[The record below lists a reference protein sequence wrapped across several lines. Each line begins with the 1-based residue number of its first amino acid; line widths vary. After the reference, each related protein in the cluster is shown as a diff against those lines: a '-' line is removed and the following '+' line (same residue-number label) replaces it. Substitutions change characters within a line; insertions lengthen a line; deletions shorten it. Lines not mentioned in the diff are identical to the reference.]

1 MSTSRYLKLNLKAS
15 SASCWTACTAQPHYV
30 VQNASRIP
38 PQDTEFSVEG
48 TLAHSAVEDLFNRT
62 KLSAKATPD
71 MKKYGQEFV
80 DFCLDKKAPGQTEHL
95 KRTGMGHR
103 WWSELTVSL
112 FYMPSRNGKVDFC
125 CIADDGVHIADYKY
139 GQGVAVSAFENLQM
153 AIYARSM
160 IEQLKLKTQTVHMHI
175 YQPRVRQ
182 GDKQST
188 WTLDYKELVQFTDDR
203 VLGPAEDIQAKAL
216 TLAFRPGKKTCQF
229 CPLEAVCGTP
239 DLPPPNFPHTG
250 KMRAQWLLDDTPL
263 SPVLEGH
270 EPVLVTPKSLLDS
283 TLTKLILQADDIK
296 KWLGSV
302 EKYGLALAMSGKPL
316 PGLKLVKGKGG
327 HRKWGNPDL
336 AKEKLLEKL
345 KREDII
351 TEDLI
356 TPTQVSEFEHDFEK
370 DEWGVIQ
377 KLIVKPEGGPTLV
390 SIDDPRPV
398 YGSENLADV
407 FSDETGADD
416 FC

>member
-1 MSTSRYLKLNLKAS
+1 MSTSRYSKLKIHAS
-15 SASCWTACTAQPHYV
+15 SASTWTECTAQPHYV
-30 VQNASRIP
+30 VANADRIP

-48 TLAHSAVEDLFNRT
+48 TFAHSAVEDLFNKK

-71 MKKYGQEFV
+71 MQKHGQAFV
-80 DFCLDKKAPGQTEHL
+80 DFCLDKKAPGATDHI

-103 WWSELTVSL
+103 WWSELTVKL
-112 FYMPSRNGKVDFC
+112 FYTASGTGKVDFC

-160 IEQLKLKTQTVHMHI
+160 IEQLKLKPETVHMHI

-188 WTLDYKELVQFTDDR
+188 WTIDYKELVQFTDDR

-216 TLAFRPGKKTCQF
+216 TLEFRPGTKTCQF
-229 CPLEAVCGTP
+229 CPCESFCEART
-239 DLPPPNFPHTG
+239 
-250 KMRAQWLLDDTPL
+250 KWLLDDTPL
-263 SPVLEGH
+263 ETITTGEVPKLPKADSIPDDVLSKI
-270 EPVLVTPKSLLDS
+270 VLK
-283 TLTKLILQADDIK
+283 IDDIK
-296 KWLGSV
+296 KWLSSA
-302 EKYGLALAMSGKPL
+302 EKYATSMALNGKSL

-336 AKEKLLEKL
+336 AKEKLLTKL

-370 DEWGVIQ
+370 VEWVEIQ

-390 SIDDPRPV
+390 SVDDPRPV
-398 YGSENLADV
+398 YGSENLANV
-407 FSDETGADD
+407 FSDETGAED

>member
-1 MSTSRYLKLNLKAS
+1 MSTSRYSKLKLHAS
-15 SASCWTACTAQPHYV
+15 SAATWTECTAQPHYV
-30 VQNASRIP
+30 VANADRIP

-48 TLAHSAVEDLFNRT
+48 TFAHSAVEDLFNKK
-62 KLSAKATPD
+62 KLSDKATPE
-71 MKKYGQEFV
+71 MKKHGQAFV

-95 KRTGMGHR
+95 KRTGMNHR
-103 WWSELTVSL
+103 WWSELTVKL
-112 FYMPSRNGKVDFC
+112 FYSASGTGKVDFC
-125 CIADDGVHIADYKY
+125 CVADDGVHIADYKY

-216 TLAFRPGKKTCQF
+216 TLEFRPGTKTCQF
-229 CPLEAVCGTP
+229 CPCESFCEART
-239 DLPPPNFPHTG
+239 
-250 KMRAQWLLDDTPL
+250 KWLLDDTPL
-263 SPVLEGH
+263 ETITSGEVPKLPKADSVSNDVL
-270 EPVLVTPKSLLDS
+270 S
-283 TLTKLILQADDIK
+283 KLILKVDDIK
-296 KWLGSV
+296 KWLGSI
-302 EKYGLALAMSGKPL
+302 EKYGLAMAMSGKPL

-370 DEWGVIQ
+370 DEWSVIQ

-407 FSDETGADD
+407 FSDETGAED

>member
-1 MSTSRYLKLNLKAS
+1 MSRYLKLNLNAS
-15 SASCWTACTAQPHYV
+15 AAATWTNCTAQPHYV

-48 TLAHSAVEDLFNRT
+48 TVAHGVVEAMFKRSVINP
-62 KLSAKATPD
+62 KATQE
-71 MKKYGQEFV
+71 MKTHASAFV
-80 DFCLDKKAPGQTEHL
+80 NFCLEKKAPGQTEHL

-103 WWSELTVSL
+103 WWSELKVNL
-112 FYMPSRNGKVDFC
+112 FYMPARNGYVDFC
-125 CIADDGVHIADYKY
+125 CVADDGVHIADYKY

-216 TLAFRPGKKTCQF
+216 TLEFRPGTKTCQF
-229 CPLEAVCGTP
+229 CPLEAVCGTSE
-239 DLPPPNFPHTG
+239 LPTPNFPHTG

-263 SPVLEGH
+263 VSVLDGS
-270 EPVLVTPKSLLDS
+270 EPIMPLPKFMPESMLS
-283 TLTKLILQADDIK
+283 KLILKVDDIK

-302 EKYGLALAMSGKPL
+302 EKYGLAKAMSGKPL

-370 DEWGVIQ
+370 DEWSVIQ

-398 YGSENLADV
+398 YGSENLANV
-407 FSDETGADD
+407 FSDETGAED

>member
-1 MSTSRYLKLNLKAS
+1 MSTSRYSKLSLSPSGA
-15 SASCWTACTAQPHYV
+15 ACWTACTAQPHYV

-48 TLAHSAVEDLFNRT
+48 TVAHGVVEAMFKRSVINP
-62 KLSAKATPD
+62 KATQE
-71 MKKYGQEFV
+71 MKTHASAFV
-80 DFCLDKKAPGQTEHL
+80 NFCLDKKAPGQTEHL

-103 WWSELTVSL
+103 WWSELKVNL
-112 FYMPSRNGKVDFC
+112 FYMPARNGYVDFC
-125 CIADDGVHIADYKY
+125 CVADDGVHIADYKY

-160 IEQLKLKTQTVHMHI
+160 IEQLKLKTQTIHMHI

-216 TLAFRPGKKTCQF
+216 TLEFRPGTKTCQF
-229 CPLEAVCGTP
+229 CPCESFCEART
-239 DLPPPNFPHTG
+239 
-250 KMRAQWLLDDTPL
+250 KWLLDDTPL
-263 SPVLEGH
+263 ETITSGEVPKLPKADSVSDDVL
-270 EPVLVTPKSLLDS
+270 S
-283 TLTKLILQADDIK
+283 KLILKVDDIK
-296 KWLGSV
+296 KWLSSI
-302 EKYGLALAMSGKPL
+302 EKYGLALAMSGKAL

-370 DEWGVIQ
+370 DEWSVIQ

-390 SIDDPRPV
+390 SVDDPRPV

>member
-1 MSTSRYLKLNLKAS
+1 MSRYLKLNLNAS
-15 SASCWTACTAQPHYV
+15 AAATWTNCTAQPHYV

-48 TLAHSAVEDLFNRT
+48 TVAHGVVEAMFKRSVINP
-62 KLSAKATPD
+62 KATQE
-71 MKKYGQEFV
+71 MKTHASAFV
-80 DFCLDKKAPGQTEHL
+80 NFCLEKKAPGQTEHL

-103 WWSELTVSL
+103 WWSELKVNL
-112 FYMPSRNGKVDFC
+112 FYMPARNGYVDFC
-125 CIADDGVHIADYKY
+125 CVADDGVHIADYKY

-216 TLAFRPGKKTCQF
+216 TLAFRPGTKTCQF
-229 CPLEAVCGTP
+229 CPCESLCEART
-239 DLPPPNFPHTG
+239 
-250 KMRAQWLLDDTPL
+250 KWLLDDTPL
-263 SPVLEGH
+263 ETITSGEVPKLPKADSVSDDVL
-270 EPVLVTPKSLLDS
+270 S
-283 TLTKLILQADDIK
+283 KLILKVDDIK
-296 KWLGSV
+296 KWLGSI
-302 EKYGLALAMSGKPL
+302 EKYGLAMAMSGKPL

-370 DEWGVIQ
+370 DEWSVIQ

-398 YGSENLADV
+398 YGSENLANV
-407 FSDETGADD
+407 FSDETGAED

>member
-1 MSTSRYLKLNLKAS
+1 MSRYLKLNLNAS
-15 SASCWTACTAQPHYV
+15 SASTWSRCTAQPHYV

-48 TLAHSAVEDLFNRT
+48 TLAHSAVEDLFNKK
-62 KLSAKATPD
+62 KLSDKATPD
-71 MKKYGQEFV
+71 MRKHGQAFV
-80 DFCLDKKAPGQTEHL
+80 DFCLEKKAPGQTEHL

-103 WWSELTVSL
+103 WWSELVVDL
-112 FYMPSRNGKVDFC
+112 FYMKSRVGKVDFC

-160 IEQLKLKTQTVHMHI
+160 VEQMKLKTEQVHLHI

-182 GDKQST
+182 GDKISS
-188 WTLDYKELVQFTDDR
+188 WTLDYKELIQFTDDR
-203 VLGPAEDIQAKAL
+203 VLGPAQDIQAKAL
-216 TLAFRPGKKTCQF
+216 TLEFSPGTKTCQF
-229 CPLEAVCGTP
+229 CPCESFCGLAEFEP
-239 DLPPPNFPHTG
+239 KFPHTG

-270 EPVLVTPKSLLDS
+270 EPVLVSPKSLLDS
-283 TLTKLILQADDIK
+283 TLTKLIIQADDIK
-296 KWLGSV
+296 KWLGSI
-302 EKYGLALAMSGKPL
+302 EKYGLAMAMSGKAL

-345 KREDII
+345 QREDII
-351 TEDLI
+351 KEELI
-356 TPTQVSEFEHDFEK
+356 TPTQVAEFEHDFEK
-370 DEWGVIQ
+370 DEWSFIE

-407 FSDETGADD
+407 FSDESGAED

>member
-1 MSTSRYLKLNLKAS
+1 MSTSRYLKLNLNAS
-15 SASCWTACTAQPHYV
+15 SASTWSSCTAQPHYV
-30 VQNASRIP
+30 VANANRIP

-48 TLAHSAVEDLFNRT
+48 TFAHSAVEALFKKT
-62 KLSAKATPD
+62 KLSDKVTPD
-71 MKKYGQEFV
+71 MKKHAQAFV
-80 DFCLDKKAPGQTEHL
+80 DFCLDKKAPGATDHI
-95 KRTGMGHR
+95 KRTGMNHR
-103 WWSELTVSL
+103 WWSELKVSL
-112 FYMPSRNGKVDFC
+112 FYMPARNGFVDFC
-125 CIADDGVHIADYKY
+125 CIADDGVHIADFKY

-160 IEQLKLKTQTVHMHI
+160 IEQLKLKPETVHMHI

-188 WTLDYKELVQFTDDR
+188 WTIDYKELVQFTDDR

-216 TLAFRPGKKTCQF
+216 TLEFRPGTKTCQF
-229 CPLEAVCGTP
+229 CPCESFCEART
-239 DLPPPNFPHTG
+239 
-250 KMRAQWLLDDTPL
+250 KWLLDDTPL

-270 EPVLVTPKSLLDS
+270 DPVLVTPKSLLDS
-283 TLTKLILQADDIK
+283 TLTKLIRQADDIK
-296 KWLGSV
+296 KWLGSI
-302 EKYGLALAMSGKPL
+302 EKYGLAMAMSGKPL

-336 AKEKLLEKL
+336 AKEKLLTKL

-356 TPTQVSEFEHDFEK
+356 TPTQVSEFERDFEK
-370 DEWGVIQ
+370 AEWGEIQ

-398 YGSENLADV
+398 YGSENLANV
-407 FSDETGADD
+407 FSDETGAED

>member
-1 MSTSRYLKLNLKAS
+1 MSTSRYLKLNLNAS
-15 SASCWTACTAQPHYV
+15 AASTWSSCTAQPHYV
-30 VQNASRIP
+30 VANANRIP

-48 TLAHSAVEDLFNRT
+48 TVAHGVVESLFKKT
-62 KLSAKATPD
+62 KLSDKATPE
-71 MKKYGQEFV
+71 MKKHGQMFV
-80 DFCLDKKAPGQTEHL
+80 DFCLDKKAPGATDHL
-95 KRTGMGHR
+95 KRTGMNDR
-103 WWSELTVSL
+103 WWSELKVSL
-112 FYMPSRNGKVDFC
+112 FYMPARNGFVDFC

-160 IEQLKLKTQTVHMHI
+160 IEQLKLKPETVHMHI

-182 GDKQST
+182 GDKHST
-188 WTLDYKELVQFTDDR
+188 RTIDYKELVQFTDDR

-216 TLAFRPGKKTCQF
+216 TLEFRPGTKTCQF
-229 CPLEAVCGTP
+229 CPCESFCEART
-239 DLPPPNFPHTG
+239 
-250 KMRAQWLLDDTPL
+250 KWLLDDTPL
-263 SPVLEGH
+263 ETITTGEVPKLPKADSISDEVLSKI
-270 EPVLVTPKSLLDS
+270 VLK
-283 TLTKLILQADDIK
+283 IDDIK
-296 KWLGSV
+296 KWLSSA
-302 EKYGLALAMSGKPL
+302 EKYATSMALNGKVL

-336 AKEKLLEKL
+336 AKEKLLTKL

-370 DEWGVIQ
+370 EEWSVIQ

-390 SIDDPRPV
+390 SVDDPRPV
-398 YGSENLADV
+398 YGSENLANV
-407 FSDETGADD
+407 FSDETGAED

>member
-1 MSTSRYLKLNLKAS
+1 MSTSRYLKLNLNAS
-15 SASCWTACTAQPHYV
+15 SASTWSSCTAQPHYV
-30 VQNASRIP
+30 VANANRIP

-48 TLAHSAVEDLFNRT
+48 TTAHAVVEALFKKT
-62 KLSAKATPD
+62 KLSDKATPD
-71 MKKYGQEFV
+71 MKKHAQAFV
-80 DFCLDKKAPGQTEHL
+80 DFCLDKKAPGATDHI

-103 WWSELTVSL
+103 WWSELKVSL
-112 FYMPSRNGKVDFC
+112 FYMPARNGFVDFC
-125 CIADDGVHIADYKY
+125 CIADDGVHIADFKY

-160 IEQLKLKTQTVHMHI
+160 IEQLKLKPETVHMHI

-188 WTLDYKELVQFTDDR
+188 WTIDYKELVQFTDDR

-216 TLAFRPGKKTCQF
+216 TLEFRPGTKTCQF
-229 CPLEAVCGTP
+229 CPCESFCEART
-239 DLPPPNFPHTG
+239 
-250 KMRAQWLLDDTPL
+250 KWLLDDTPL
-263 SPVLEGH
+263 ETITTGEVPKLPKADSISDDVLSKI
-270 EPVLVTPKSLLDS
+270 VLK
-283 TLTKLILQADDIK
+283 IDDIK
-296 KWLGSV
+296 KWLSSA
-302 EKYGLALAMSGKPL
+302 EKYATSMALNGKSL

-336 AKEKLLEKL
+336 AKEKLLTKL

-370 DEWGVIQ
+370 AEWGEIQ

-390 SIDDPRPV
+390 SVDDPRPV
-398 YGSENLADV
+398 YGSENLANV
-407 FSDETGADD
+407 FSDETGAED

>member
-1 MSTSRYLKLNLKAS
+1 MSTSRYSKLKLHAS
-15 SASCWTACTAQPHYV
+15 SAATWTECTAQPHYV
-30 VQNASRIP
+30 VANAERIP

-48 TLAHSAVEDLFNRT
+48 TFAHSAVEDLFNKK
-62 KLSAKATPD
+62 KLSDKATPE
-71 MKKYGQEFV
+71 MKKHGQAFV

-95 KRTGMGHR
+95 KRTGMNHR
-103 WWSELTVSL
+103 WWSELTVKL
-112 FYMPSRNGKVDFC
+112 FYSASGTGKVDFC
-125 CIADDGVHIADYKY
+125 CVADDGVHIADYKY

-216 TLAFRPGKKTCQF
+216 TLEFRPGTKTCQF
-229 CPLEAVCGTP
+229 CPCESFCEART
-239 DLPPPNFPHTG
+239 
-250 KMRAQWLLDDTPL
+250 KWLLDDTPL
-263 SPVLEGH
+263 ETITSGEVPKLPKADSVSDDVL
-270 EPVLVTPKSLLDS
+270 S
-283 TLTKLILQADDIK
+283 KLILKVDDIK

-302 EKYGLALAMSGKPL
+302 EKYGLAMALSGKAL

-336 AKEKLLEKL
+336 AREKLLEKL

-370 DEWGVIQ
+370 DEWSVIQ

-390 SIDDPRPV
+390 SVDDPRPV

-407 FSDETGADD
+407 FSDETGAED

>member
-1 MSTSRYLKLNLKAS
+1 MSTSRYSKLSLS
-15 SASCWTACTAQPHYV
+15 PSASHTWTNCTAQPHYV

-48 TLAHSAVEDLFNRT
+48 TVAHGVVEAMFKKTVSNP
-62 KLSAKATPD
+62 KATQE
-71 MKKYGQEFV
+71 MKTHASAFV
-80 DFCLDKKAPGQTEHL
+80 AFCLDKKAPGQTEHL

-103 WWSELTVSL
+103 WWSELKVNL
-112 FYMPSRNGKVDFC
+112 FYMPARNGYVDFC
-125 CIADDGVHIADYKY
+125 CVADDGVHIADYKY

-216 TLAFRPGKKTCQF
+216 TLEFRPGTKTCQF
-229 CPLEAVCGTP
+229 CPCESFCEART
-239 DLPPPNFPHTG
+239 
-250 KMRAQWLLDDTPL
+250 KWLLDDTPL
-263 SPVLEGH
+263 ETITSGEVPKLPKADSVSNDVL
-270 EPVLVTPKSLLDS
+270 S
-283 TLTKLILQADDIK
+283 KLILKVDDIK
-296 KWLGSV
+296 KWLGSI
-302 EKYGLALAMSGKPL
+302 EKYGLAMAMSGKPL

-345 KREDII
+345 KREDIL

-370 DEWGVIQ
+370 DEWSVIQ

-390 SIDDPRPV
+390 SVDDPRPV

-407 FSDETGADD
+407 FSDETGAED

>member
-1 MSTSRYLKLNLKAS
+1 MSTSRYLKLNLNAS
-15 SASCWTACTAQPHYV
+15 SASTWSSCTAQPHYV
-30 VQNASRIP
+30 VANANRIP

-48 TLAHSAVEDLFNRT
+48 TTAHAVVEALFKKT
-62 KLSAKATPD
+62 KLSDKATPD
-71 MKKYGQEFV
+71 MKKHAQAFV
-80 DFCLDKKAPGQTEHL
+80 DFCLDKKAPGATDHI
-95 KRTGMGHR
+95 KRTGLGDR
-103 WWSELTVSL
+103 WWSELKVSL
-112 FYMPSRNGKVDFC
+112 FYTPARNGFVDFC

-160 IEQLKLKTQTVHMHI
+160 IEQLKLKTDVVHMHI

-188 WTLDYKELVQFTDDR
+188 WTIDYKELVQFTDDR

-216 TLAFRPGKKTCQF
+216 TLEFRPGTKTCQF
-229 CPLEAVCGTP
+229 CPCESFCEART
-239 DLPPPNFPHTG
+239 
-250 KMRAQWLLDDTPL
+250 KWLLDDTPL
-263 SPVLEGH
+263 ETITTGEVPKLPKADSISDEVLSKI
-270 EPVLVTPKSLLDS
+270 VLK
-283 TLTKLILQADDIK
+283 IDDIK
-296 KWLGSV
+296 KWLTAA
-302 EKYGLALAMSGKPL
+302 EKYATSMAFNGKSL

-336 AKEKLLEKL
+336 AKEKLLTKL

-370 DEWGVIQ
+370 DEWAELQ

-398 YGSENLADV
+398 YGSENMASV
-407 FSDETGADD
+407 FSDETGAED

>member
-1 MSTSRYLKLNLKAS
+1 MSRYLKLNLNAS
-15 SASCWTACTAQPHYV
+15 AAATWTECTAQPHYV

-48 TLAHSAVEDLFNRT
+48 TVAHGVVEAMFKRT
-62 KLSAKATPD
+62 AINPKATPE
-71 MKKYGQEFV
+71 MKTHASAFV
-80 DFCLDKKAPGQTEHL
+80 AFCLDKKAPGQTEHL

-103 WWSELTVSL
+103 WWSELKVNL
-112 FYMPSRNGKVDFC
+112 FYMLARNGYVDFC
-125 CIADDGVHIADYKY
+125 CVADDGVHIADYKY

-188 WTLDYKELVQFTDDR
+188 WALDYKELVQFTDDR

-216 TLAFRPGKKTCQF
+216 TLEFRPGTKTCQF
-229 CPLEAVCGTP
+229 CPCESFCEART
-239 DLPPPNFPHTG
+239 
-250 KMRAQWLLDDTPL
+250 KWLLDDTPL
-263 SPVLEGH
+263 ETITSGEVPKLPKADSVSDDVL
-270 EPVLVTPKSLLDS
+270 S
-283 TLTKLILQADDIK
+283 KLILKVDDIK
-296 KWLGSV
+296 KWLGSI
-302 EKYGLALAMSGKPL
+302 EKYGLAMALSGKPL

-345 KREDII
+345 KREECVKEDII
-351 TEDLI
+351 T
-356 TPTQVSEFEHDFEK
+356 PAQAAEFEIDFEK
-370 DEWGVIQ
+370 DEWSVIQ

-390 SIDDPRPV
+390 SVDDPRPV
-398 YGSENLADV
+398 YGSENLANV
-407 FSDETGADD
+407 FSDETGAED

>member
-1 MSTSRYLKLNLKAS
+1 MSTSSRYLKLNLNAS
-15 SASCWTACTAQPHYV
+15 AAATWTECTAQPHYV
-30 VQNASRIP
+30 VQNADRIP

-48 TLAHSAVEDLFNRT
+48 TIAHGVVEAMFKKTAINP
-62 KLSAKATPD
+62 KATAE
-71 MKKYGQEFV
+71 MKTHARAFV
-80 DFCLDKKAPGQTEHL
+80 DFCLDKKAPGAIEHL
-95 KRTGMGHR
+95 KRTGMGQR
-103 WWSELTVSL
+103 WWSELKVSL
-112 FYMPSRNGKVDFC
+112 FYMPARNGFVDFC
-125 CIADDGVHIADYKY
+125 CIAEDGVHIMDYKY

-160 IEQLKLKTQTVHMHI
+160 VEQLKLKTATIHMHI

-188 WTLDYKELVQFTDDR
+188 WSISWDELVQFTDDR

-216 TLAFRPGKKTCQF
+216 TLTFKPGTKTCQF
-229 CPLEAVCGTP
+229 CPCESFCEART
-239 DLPPPNFPHTG
+239 
-250 KMRAQWLLDDTPL
+250 KWLLDDTPL
-263 SPVLEGH
+263 ETITSGEVPKLPKAESVSDSVL
-270 EPVLVTPKSLLDS
+270 S
-283 TLTKLILQADDIK
+283 KLILKVDDIK
-296 KWLGSV
+296 KWLGSI
-302 EKYGLALAMSGKPL
+302 EKYGLAMAMSGKPL
-316 PGLKLVKGKGG
+316 PGLKLVKSKGG

-336 AKEKLLEKL
+336 AKEKLLTKL

-370 DEWGVIQ
+370 DEWNVIQ
-377 KLIVKPEGGPTLV
+377 KLVVKPEGGPTLV

-398 YGSENLADV
+398 YGSEKLENV
-407 FSDETGADD
+407 FKDETGAED

>member
-1 MSTSRYLKLNLKAS
+1 MSTSRYLKLNLNAS
-15 SASCWTACTAQPHYV
+15 SASTWSSCTAQPHYV
-30 VQNASRIP
+30 VANANRIP

-48 TLAHSAVEDLFNRT
+48 TFAHSAVEALFKKT
-62 KLSAKATPD
+62 KLSDKATPD
-71 MKKYGQEFV
+71 MKKHAQAFV
-80 DFCLDKKAPGQTEHL
+80 DFCLDKKAPGATDHI
-95 KRTGMGHR
+95 KRTGMGNR
-103 WWSELTVSL
+103 WWSELKVSL
-112 FYMPSRNGKVDFC
+112 FYMPARNGFVDFC
-125 CIADDGVHIADYKY
+125 CIADDGVHIADFKY

-160 IEQLKLKTQTVHMHI
+160 IQQLDLTMKQWYANKPMPAVHMHI

-188 WTLDYKELVQFTDDR
+188 WTIDYKELVQFTDDR

-216 TLAFRPGKKTCQF
+216 TLEFRPGTKTCQF
-229 CPLEAVCGTP
+229 CPCESFCEART
-239 DLPPPNFPHTG
+239 
-250 KMRAQWLLDDTPL
+250 KWLLDDTPL
-263 SPVLEGH
+263 ETITTGEVPKLPKADSISDDVLSKI
-270 EPVLVTPKSLLDS
+270 VLK
-283 TLTKLILQADDIK
+283 IDDIK
-296 KWLGSV
+296 KWLSSA
-302 EKYGLALAMSGKPL
+302 EKYATSMALNGKPL

-327 HRKWGNPDL
+327 HRKWGYPDL
-336 AKEKLLEKL
+336 AKEKLLTKL

-370 DEWGVIQ
+370 AEWGEIQ

-390 SIDDPRPV
+390 SVDDPRPV
-398 YGSENLADV
+398 YGSENLANV
-407 FSDETGADD
+407 FSDETGAED

>member
-1 MSTSRYLKLNLKAS
+1 MSTSRYLKLNLNAS
-15 SASCWTACTAQPHYV
+15 SASTWSSCTAQPHYV
-30 VQNASRIP
+30 VANANRIP

-48 TLAHSAVEDLFNRT
+48 TFAHSAVEALFKKT
-62 KLSAKATPD
+62 KLSDKATPD
-71 MKKYGQEFV
+71 MKKHAQAFV
-80 DFCLDKKAPGQTEHL
+80 DFCLDKKAPGATDHI
-95 KRTGMGHR
+95 KRTGMNHR
-103 WWSELTVSL
+103 WWSELKVSL
-112 FYMPSRNGKVDFC
+112 FYMPARNGFVDFC
-125 CIADDGVHIADYKY
+125 CIADDGVHIADFKY

-160 IEQLKLKTQTVHMHI
+160 IEQLKLKPETVHMHI

-188 WTLDYKELVQFTDDR
+188 WTIDYKELVQFTDDR

-216 TLAFRPGKKTCQF
+216 TLEFRPGTKTCQF
-229 CPLEAVCGTP
+229 CPCESFCEART
-239 DLPPPNFPHTG
+239 
-250 KMRAQWLLDDTPL
+250 KWLLDDTPL
-263 SPVLEGH
+263 ETITTGEVPKLPKADSIPDDVLSKI
-270 EPVLVTPKSLLDS
+270 VLK
-283 TLTKLILQADDIK
+283 IDDIK
-296 KWLGSV
+296 KWLSSA
-302 EKYGLALAMSGKPL
+302 EKYATSMALNGKSL

-336 AKEKLLEKL
+336 AKEKLLTKL

-370 DEWGVIQ
+370 VEWVEIQ

-390 SIDDPRPV
+390 SVDDPRPV
-398 YGSENLADV
+398 YGSENLANV
-407 FSDETGADD
+407 FSDETGAED

>member
-1 MSTSRYLKLNLKAS
+1 MSTSRYAKLKIHAS
-15 SASCWTACTAQPHYV
+15 SAATWTECTAQPHYV
-30 VQNASRIP
+30 VANADRIP

-48 TLAHSAVEDLFNRT
+48 TFAHSAVEDLFNKK

-71 MKKYGQEFV
+71 MQRYGQAFV
-80 DFCLDKKAPGQTEHL
+80 DFCLDKKAPGATEHI
-95 KRTGMGHR
+95 KRTGMNHR
-103 WWSELTVSL
+103 WWSELTVKL
-112 FYMPSRNGKVDFC
+112 FYTPSGTGKVDFC
-125 CIADDGVHIADYKY
+125 CIADDGVHIADFKY

-160 IEQLKLKTQTVHMHI
+160 IEQLKLKTETVHMHI

-188 WTLDYKELVQFTDDR
+188 WTLDYKELIQFTDDR

-216 TLAFRPGKKTCQF
+216 TLAFRPGTKTCQF
-229 CPLEAVCGTP
+229 CPCESFCEART
-239 DLPPPNFPHTG
+239 
-250 KMRAQWLLDDTPL
+250 KWLLDDTPL
-263 SPVLEGH
+263 ETITTGEVPKLPKADSISDDVLSKI
-270 EPVLVTPKSLLDS
+270 VLK
-283 TLTKLILQADDIK
+283 IDDIK
-296 KWLGSV
+296 KWLSSA
-302 EKYGLALAMSGKPL
+302 EKYATSMALNGKPL

-370 DEWGVIQ
+370 DEWAELQ

-390 SIDDPRPV
+390 SVDDPRPV
-398 YGSENLADV
+398 YGSENLANV
-407 FSDETGADD
+407 FSDETGAED

>member
-1 MSTSRYLKLNLKAS
+1 MSRYLKLNLNAS
-15 SASCWTACTAQPHYV
+15 AAATWTACTAQPHYV

-48 TLAHSAVEDLFNRT
+48 TVAHGVVEAMFKKTAINPKAMPEMKTHASA
-62 KLSAKATPD
+62 
-71 MKKYGQEFV
+71 FV
-80 DFCLDKKAPGQTEHL
+80 AFCLDKKAPGQTEHL
-95 KRTGMGHR
+95 KRTGMNDR
-103 WWSELTVSL
+103 WWSELKVNL
-112 FYMPSRNGKVDFC
+112 FYMPARNGYVDFC
-125 CIADDGVHIADYKY
+125 CVADDGVHIADYKY

-216 TLAFRPGKKTCQF
+216 TLEFRPGTKTCQF
-229 CPLEAVCGTP
+229 CPCESFCEART
-239 DLPPPNFPHTG
+239 
-250 KMRAQWLLDDTPL
+250 KWLLDDTPL
-263 SPVLEGH
+263 EDITSGEVPKLPKADSVSDDVL
-270 EPVLVTPKSLLDS
+270 S
-283 TLTKLILQADDIK
+283 KLILKVDDIK
-296 KWLGSV
+296 KWLSSV
-302 EKYGLALAMSGKPL
+302 EKYGLAMAMSGKPL

-370 DEWGVIQ
+370 DEWSIIQ

-398 YGSENLADV
+398 YGSENLVDV

>member
-1 MSTSRYLKLNLKAS
+1 MSTTSRYLKLSISAS
-15 SASCWTACTAQPHYV
+15 SATCWTECTAQPHYV

-48 TLAHSAVEDLFNRT
+48 TVAHGVVEAMFKKTAINP
-62 KLSAKATPD
+62 KATQE
-71 MKKYGQEFV
+71 MKTHAQAFV
-80 DFCLDKKAPGQTEHL
+80 AFCLDKKAPGATEHL
-95 KRTGMGHR
+95 KRTGMNNR
-103 WWSELTVSL
+103 WWSELKVSL
-112 FYMPSRNGKVDFC
+112 FYMPERNGYVDFC

-160 IEQLKLKTQTVHMHI
+160 IEQLKLKTEAVHMHI
-175 YQPRVRQ
+175 FQPRVRQ

-188 WTLDYKELVQFTDDR
+188 WSVSLSELIQFTDDR
-203 VLGPAEDIQAKAL
+203 VLGPAEDIQAKAT
-216 TLAFRPGKKTCQF
+216 TLEFRPGTKTCQF
-229 CPLEAVCGTP
+229 CPCESFCEART
-239 DLPPPNFPHTG
+239 
-250 KMRAQWLLDDTPL
+250 KWLLDDTPL
-263 SPVLEGH
+263 EEITSGEVPKLPKADSVSDDVLAK
-270 EPVLVTPKSLLDS
+270 LVFKV
-283 TLTKLILQADDIK
+283 DDIK
-296 KWLGSV
+296 KWLGSI
-302 EKYGLALAMSGKPL
+302 EKYGLAMAMGGKPL

-336 AKEKLLEKL
+336 AKEKLLTKL
-345 KREDII
+345 RREDII

-356 TPTQVSEFEHDFEK
+356 TPTQVAEFEHDFEK
-370 DEWGVIQ
+370 DEWAVIQ

-390 SIDDPRPV
+390 SVDDPRPV

-407 FSDETGADD
+407 FSDESGAED

>member
-1 MSTSRYLKLNLKAS
+1 MSTSRYLKLNLNAS
-15 SASCWTACTAQPHYV
+15 SASTWSSCTAQPHYV
-30 VQNASRIP
+30 VANANRIP

-48 TLAHSAVEDLFNRT
+48 TFAHSAVEALFKKT
-62 KLSAKATPD
+62 KLSDKVTPD
-71 MKKYGQEFV
+71 MKKHAQAFV
-80 DFCLDKKAPGQTEHL
+80 DFCLDKKAPGATDHI

-103 WWSELTVSL
+103 WWSELKVSL
-112 FYMPSRNGKVDFC
+112 FYMPARNGFVDFC
-125 CIADDGVHIADYKY
+125 GIADDGVHIADFKY

-160 IEQLKLKTQTVHMHI
+160 IEQLKLKPETVHMHI

-188 WTLDYKELVQFTDDR
+188 WTIDYKELVQFTDDR

-216 TLAFRPGKKTCQF
+216 TLEFRPGTKTCQF
-229 CPLEAVCGTP
+229 CPCESFCEART
-239 DLPPPNFPHTG
+239 
-250 KMRAQWLLDDTPL
+250 KWLLDDTPL

-270 EPVLVTPKSLLDS
+270 DPVLVTPKSLLDS
-283 TLTKLILQADDIK
+283 TLTKLIRQADDIK
-296 KWLGSV
+296 KWLGSI
-302 EKYGLALAMSGKPL
+302 EKYGLAMAMSGKPL

-336 AKEKLLEKL
+336 AKEKLLTKL

-370 DEWGVIQ
+370 AEWGEIQ

-398 YGSENLADV
+398 YGSENLANV
-407 FSDETGADD
+407 FSDETGAED

>member
-1 MSTSRYLKLNLKAS
+1 MSTSSRYLKLSLNAS
-15 SASCWTACTAQPHYV
+15 AAATWTNCTAQPHYV

-48 TLAHSAVEDLFNRT
+48 TVAHGVVEAMFKKTASNP
-62 KLSAKATPD
+62 KATPE
-71 MKKYGQEFV
+71 MKAHASAFV
-80 DFCLDKKAPGQTEHL
+80 DFCLDKKAPGATEHL
-95 KRTGMGHR
+95 KRTGMNDR
-103 WWSELTVSL
+103 WWSELKVNL
-112 FYMPSRNGKVDFC
+112 FYMPARNGYVDFC
-125 CIADDGVHIADYKY
+125 CVADDGVHIADYKY

-216 TLAFRPGKKTCQF
+216 TLAFRPGTKTCQF
-229 CPLEAVCGTP
+229 CPCESFCEART
-239 DLPPPNFPHTG
+239 
-250 KMRAQWLLDDTPL
+250 KWLLDDTPL
-263 SPVLEGH
+263 ETITSGEVPKLPKADSVSDDVL
-270 EPVLVTPKSLLDS
+270 S
-283 TLTKLILQADDIK
+283 KLILKVDDIK

-302 EKYGLALAMSGKPL
+302 EKYGLAMAMSGKPL

-370 DEWGVIQ
+370 DEWSVIQ

-407 FSDETGADD
+407 FSDETGAED

>member
-1 MSTSRYLKLNLKAS
+1 MFKKTSLN
-15 SASCWTACTAQPHYV
+15 P
-30 VQNASRIP
+30 
-38 PQDTEFSVEG
+38 
-48 TLAHSAVEDLFNRT
+48 
-62 KLSAKATPD
+62 KATQE
-71 MKKYGQEFV
+71 MKTHAQAFV
-80 DFCLDKKAPGQTEHL
+80 AFCLDKKAPGQTEHL

-103 WWSELTVSL
+103 WWSELKVNL
-112 FYMPSRNGKVDFC
+112 FYMPARNGYVDFC
-125 CIADDGVHIADYKY
+125 CVADDGVHIADYKY

-188 WTLDYKELVQFTDDR
+188 WALDYKELVQFTDDR

-216 TLAFRPGKKTCQF
+216 TLEFRPGTKTCQF
-229 CPLEAVCGTP
+229 CPCESFCEART
-239 DLPPPNFPHTG
+239 
-250 KMRAQWLLDDTPL
+250 KWLLDDTPL
-263 SPVLEGH
+263 ETITSGEVPKLPKADSVSDDVL
-270 EPVLVTPKSLLDS
+270 S
-283 TLTKLILQADDIK
+283 KLILKVDDIK
-296 KWLGSV
+296 KWLGSI
-302 EKYGLALAMSGKPL
+302 EKYGLAMALSGKPL

-345 KREDII
+345 KREECVKEDII
-351 TEDLI
+351 T
-356 TPTQVSEFEHDFEK
+356 PAQAAEFEIDFEK
-370 DEWGVIQ
+370 DEWSVIQ

-390 SIDDPRPV
+390 SVDDPRPV
-398 YGSENLADV
+398 YGSENLANV
-407 FSDETGADD
+407 FSDETGAED

>member
-1 MSTSRYLKLNLKAS
+1 MSTSRYSKLSLSPSGA
-15 SASCWTACTAQPHYV
+15 ACWTACTAQPHYV

-48 TLAHSAVEDLFNRT
+48 TIAHGVVEAMFKKTVINP
-62 KLSAKATPD
+62 KATQE
-71 MKKYGQEFV
+71 MKTHASAFV
-80 DFCLDKKAPGQTEHL
+80 NFCLDKKAPGQTEHL

-103 WWSELTVSL
+103 WWSELKVNL
-112 FYMPSRNGKVDFC
+112 FYMPARNGYVDFC
-125 CIADDGVHIADYKY
+125 CVADDGVHIADYKY

-216 TLAFRPGKKTCQF
+216 ALEFRPGTKTCQF
-229 CPLEAVCGTP
+229 CPCESFCEART
-239 DLPPPNFPHTG
+239 
-250 KMRAQWLLDDTPL
+250 KWLLDDTPL
-263 SPVLEGH
+263 ETITSGEVPRLPKADSVSDDVL
-270 EPVLVTPKSLLDS
+270 S
-283 TLTKLILQADDIK
+283 KLILKVDDIK
-296 KWLGSV
+296 KWLGSI
-302 EKYGLALAMSGKPL
+302 EKYGLAMAMSGKPL

-370 DEWGVIQ
+370 DEWSVIQ

-398 YGSENLADV
+398 YGSENLAGV
-407 FSDETGADD
+407 FSDETGAED

>member
-1 MSTSRYLKLNLKAS
+1 
-15 SASCWTACTAQPHYV
+15 
-30 VQNASRIP
+30 
-38 PQDTEFSVEG
+38 
-48 TLAHSAVEDLFNRT
+48 
-62 KLSAKATPD
+62 
-71 MKKYGQEFV
+71 MKKHGQAFV

-95 KRTGMGHR
+95 KRTGMNHR
-103 WWSELTVSL
+103 WWSELTVKL
-112 FYMPSRNGKVDFC
+112 FYSASGTGKVDFC
-125 CIADDGVHIADYKY
+125 CVADDGVHIADYKY

-216 TLAFRPGKKTCQF
+216 TLEFRPGTKTCQF
-229 CPLEAVCGTP
+229 CPCESFCEART
-239 DLPPPNFPHTG
+239 
-250 KMRAQWLLDDTPL
+250 KWLLDDTPL
-263 SPVLEGH
+263 ETITSGEVPKLPKADSVSDDVL
-270 EPVLVTPKSLLDS
+270 S
-283 TLTKLILQADDIK
+283 KLILKVDDIK

-302 EKYGLALAMSGKPL
+302 EKYGLAMALSGKAL

-336 AKEKLLEKL
+336 AREKLLEKL

-370 DEWGVIQ
+370 DEWSVIQ

-390 SIDDPRPV
+390 SVDDPRPV

-407 FSDETGADD
+407 FSDETGAED

>member
-1 MSTSRYLKLNLKAS
+1 MSTSRYSKLSISPSGAHT
-15 SASCWTACTAQPHYV
+15 WTECTAQPHYV
-30 VQNASRIP
+30 VQNADRIP

-48 TLAHSAVEDLFNRT
+48 TVAHGVVESLFKKT
-62 KLSAKATPD
+62 KLSDKATPE
-71 MKKYGQEFV
+71 MKTHGQAFV
-80 DFCLDKKAPGQTEHL
+80 NFCLDKKAPGATEHL
-95 KRTGMGHR
+95 KRTGLGDR
-103 WWSELTVSL
+103 WWSELKVSL
-112 FYMPSRNGKVDFC
+112 FYMPTRNGFVDFC

-160 IEQLKLKTQTVHMHI
+160 IEQLKLKLKTETVHMHI

-188 WTLDYKELVQFTDDR
+188 WTIDYKELVQFTDDR
-203 VLGPAEDIQAKAL
+203 VLGPAEDIQAKVL
-216 TLAFRPGKKTCQF
+216 TLEFRPGTKTCQF
-229 CPLEAVCGTP
+229 CPCESFCEART
-239 DLPPPNFPHTG
+239 
-250 KMRAQWLLDDTPL
+250 KWLLDDTPL
-263 SPVLEGH
+263 ETITTGVVPKLPKADSIPDDVLSKI
-270 EPVLVTPKSLLDS
+270 VLK
-283 TLTKLILQADDIK
+283 IDDIK
-296 KWLGSV
+296 KWLSSA
-302 EKYGLALAMSGKPL
+302 EKYATSMALSGKPL

-336 AKEKLLEKL
+336 AKEKLLTKL

-370 DEWGVIQ
+370 DEWSEIQ

-390 SIDDPRPV
+390 SVDDPRPV
-398 YGSENLADV
+398 YGSENLAYV
-407 FSDETGADD
+407 FSDETGAED